1 MSDTRSAYDRDFYA
15 WATEQAQLLRAGRLS
30 EADVSNIAEEIDS
43 MGRSERRELISRLEV
58 LLTHLLKWQFQPSFR
73 GKSWRL
79 TIVEQRRKLV
89 RHLHDNPS
97 LSANLDLTIRDAYG
111 DALVRVQQETD
122 LAEETFPANCPYSV
136 SEILSDSFLP
146 P

>member
-1 MSDTRSAYDRDFYA
+1 MTALSSYDRDFYA
-15 WATEQAQLLRAGRLS
+15 WATEQARLLRAGRLS
-30 EADVSNIAEEIDS
+30 EADVANIAEEIDS

-58 LLTHLLKWQFQPSFR
+58 LLTHLLKWQVQPAFR

-79 TIVEQRRKLV
+79 TITEQRRKLV
-89 RHLHDNPS
+89 RHLQDNPS
-97 LSANLDLTIRDAYG
+97 LRAGLEIAIAEAHG
-111 DALVRVQQETD
+111 DALLSAQRETD
-122 LAEETFPANCPYSV
+122 LAEDTFPAICPYSA